1 MTGGGRMS
9 REDNDLFFT
18 CSLIDY
24 ISRKTRNVR
33 SAVVNGLGR
42 ENLIRIYRLADVYH
56 CDSLDRVSDDFI
68 RDADLTT
75 GSFDNVGECRYTVPS
90 HWDIGKVYMRL
101 IRMVA
106 AAEKRERI
114 DVLIAVYNS
123 FVSPL
128 IDDYNSSFYY
138 ENPGYIYECYRTGE
152 VLP

>member
-1 MTGGGRMS
+1 MQKSG
-9 REDNDLFFT
+9 EL
-18 CSLIDY
+18 
-24 ISRKTRNVR
+24 
-33 SAVVNGLGR
+33 
-42 ENLIRIYRLADVYH
+42 
-56 CDSLDRVSDDFI
+56 I

-90 HWDIGKVYMRL
+90 HRDIGKVYMRL

-106 AAEKRERI
+106 AAEKREKRERI
-114 DVLIAVYNS
+114 DVLIAVYNY

-128 IDDYNSSFYY
+128 IDDYNSNFYY